1 MRKFSFVFSILFLLV
16 SFNLA
21 FAAEVKLED
30 TSTVSD
36 KLISLSVDTKEETTD
51 TIKIVLKASEDVD
64 ISDVQEGAL
73 GCSTFSSVPNKNIV
87 EIICTF
93 SLPKTVSGKLA
104 DIKFTTA
111 SESYDF
117 TVDETQSE
125 IGKLKID
132 NVVNIGDM
140 QIEQSQTT
148 NNSDTSETTEET
160 PTSEEATETTSTTTS
175 QTITKKQN
183 GFMDFLPYILL
194 GAAGIFLISIIV
206 LLITKKK
213 DDVKGN
219 TMSLPNT
226 QDQKAVVPPL
236 INSQPETASQPLP
249 ETSVEQIV
257 TETSTNTSPLN
268 QESKPTLA
276 ELVGVTPEISPELP
290 ITEPVSE
297 TTSSESREQAD
308 LDALLRSEN
317 PSINTIPQEQVVNT
331 PTIENSQVQVIENS
345 YVEDPRT
352 ETPSG
357 YSANVSTGGL
367 PEVGSTSP
375 LENLNQNTSLTPT
388 NEPVQYGTNTV
399 LNEMTGENNPVE
411 QIQEPIINAIGD
423 TSLNQ
428 DFNQTPSSTTDVETQ
443 PINEAIEVTPMIDPD
458 LQNLVNQEISNI
470 PTNPIPSQ
478 EQIQTPIA
486 STNTGDPINPM

>member
-213 DDVKGN
+213 DDVKVG
-219 TMSLPNT
+219 TMPLPNT
-226 QDQKAVVPPL
+226 PNQEAVVPPL
-236 INSQPETASQPLP
+236 ITQPETTSQPLP

-257 TETSTNTSPLN
+257 TETSTNTSPLS

-276 ELVGVTPEISPELP
+276 ELVGVTPEISTELP
-290 ITEPVSE
+290 IPQSVPESNN
-297 TTSSESREQAD
+297 SESREQAD

-331 PTIENSQVQVIENS
+331 PTIENSQVIENS
-345 YVEDPRT
+345 YVEDPST
-352 ETPSG
+352 EIPSG

-375 LENLNQNTSLTPT
+375 LENLNQTASVTPT

-411 QIQEPIINAIGD
+411 QTQEPIINTVGN
-423 TSLNQ
+423 TTLNR
-428 DFNQTPSSTTDVETQ
+428 DFNQTPLPTTDVETQ
-443 PINEAIEVTPMIDPD
+443 PTNETTEVTPMIDPD

-478 EQIQTPIA
+478 EQIQTPIT
-486 STNTGDPINPM
+486 STNTENPVNTI

>member
-160 PTSEEATETTSTTTS
+160 TTSKETTETTPKTTS
-175 QTITKKQN
+175 QTVAKKQN

-226 QDQKAVVPPL
+226 PNKEAVVPQL
-236 INSQPETASQPLP
+236 ITQPETTSQPLP

-257 TETSTNTSPLN
+257 TETSTNTSPLS

-331 PTIENSQVQVIENS
+331 PKIENSQVIENS
-345 YVEDPRT
+345 YVEDPST
-352 ETPSG
+352 EIPSG
-357 YSANVSTGGL
+357 YSANISTGGL

>member
-1 MRKFSFVFSILFLLV
+1 MRKFSFVFSILFLLI
-16 SFNLA
+16 SFDLA

-51 TIKIVLKASEDVD
+51 TIKIVLKASEGVD

-93 SLPKTVSGKLA
+93 SLPKTISGKLA

-160 PTSEEATETTSTTTS
+160 TTSKETTETTPKTTS
-175 QTITKKQN
+175 QTVAKKQN

-226 QDQKAVVPPL
+226 PNKEAVVPQL
-236 INSQPETASQPLP
+236 ITQPETTSQPLP

-257 TETSTNTSPLN
+257 TETSTNTSPLS

-331 PTIENSQVQVIENS
+331 PTIENSQVIENS
-345 YVEDPRT
+345 YVEDPST
-352 ETPSG
+352 EIPSG

-375 LENLNQNTSLTPT
+375 LENLNQNTSITPA
-388 NEPVQYGTNTV
+388 NEPCLLY
-399 LNEMTGENNPVE
+399 
-411 QIQEPIINAIGD
+411 
-423 TSLNQ
+423 TS
-428 DFNQTPSSTTDVETQ
+428 PSPRDS
-443 PINEAIEVTPMIDPD
+443 
-458 LQNLVNQEISNI
+458 
-470 PTNPIPSQ
+470 
-478 EQIQTPIA
+478 
-486 STNTGDPINPM
+486 

>member
-1 MRKFSFVFSILFLLV
+1 MRKFSFVFSILFLLI
-16 SFNLA
+16 SFDLA

-51 TIKIVLKASEDVD
+51 TIKIVLKASEGVD

-73 GCSTFSSVPNKNIV
+73 GCSTFSSVPNKNIL

-93 SLPKTVSGKLA
+93 SLPKTISGKLA

-160 PTSEEATETTSTTTS
+160 TTSKETTETTPKTTS
-175 QTITKKQN
+175 QTVAKKQN

-226 QDQKAVVPPL
+226 PNKEAVVPQL
-236 INSQPETASQPLP
+236 ITQPETTSQPLP

-257 TETSTNTSPLN
+257 TETSTNTSPLS

-331 PTIENSQVQVIENS
+331 PTIENSQVIENS

-352 ETPSG
+352 EIPSG

-375 LENLNQNTSLTPT
+375 LENLNQNTSITPT

>member
-51 TIKIVLKASEDVD
+51 TIKIVLKASEGVD

-93 SLPKTVSGKLA
+93 SLPKTISGKLA

-160 PTSEEATETTSTTTS
+160 TTSKETTETTPKTTS
-175 QTITKKQN
+175 QTVTKEQN
-183 GFMDFLPYILL
+183 GFMDFLPYVLL

-226 QDQKAVVPPL
+226 PNKEAVVPQL
-236 INSQPETASQPLP
+236 ITQPETTSQPLP

-257 TETSTNTSPLN
+257 TETSTNTSPLS

-276 ELVGVTPEISPELP
+276 ELVGVTPEISTELP
-290 ITEPVSE
+290 IPQSVPESNN
-297 TTSSESREQAD
+297 SESREQAD

-331 PTIENSQVQVIENS
+331 PTIENSQVIENS
-345 YVEDPRT
+345 YVEDPST
-352 ETPSG
+352 EIPSG

-375 LENLNQNTSLTPT
+375 LENLNQTASVTPT

-411 QIQEPIINAIGD
+411 QTQEPIINTVGN
-423 TSLNQ
+423 TTLNR
-428 DFNQTPSSTTDVETQ
+428 DFNQTPLPTTDVETQ
-443 PINEAIEVTPMIDPD
+443 PTNETTEVTPMIDPD

-478 EQIQTPIA
+478 EQIQTPIT
-486 STNTGDPINPM
+486 STNTENPVNTI

>member
-1 MRKFSFVFSILFLLV
+1 MRKFSFVFSILFLLI
-16 SFNLA
+16 SFDLA

-93 SLPKTVSGKLA
+93 SLPKTISGKLA

-160 PTSEEATETTSTTTS
+160 TTSKETTETTPKTTS
-175 QTITKKQN
+175 QTVAKKQN

-226 QDQKAVVPPL
+226 PNKEAVVPQL
-236 INSQPETASQPLP
+236 ITQPETTSQPLP

-257 TETSTNTSPLN
+257 TETSTNTSPLS

-331 PTIENSQVQVIENS
+331 PTIENSQVIENS

-352 ETPSG
+352 EIPSG

-375 LENLNQNTSLTPT
+375 LENLNQNTSITPA
-388 NEPVQYGTNTV
+388 NEPVPYKTSTV
-399 LNEMTGENNPVE
+399 LNEITGENNPVE

>member
-140 QIEQSQTT
+140 QIEQSQAT

-160 PTSEEATETTSTTTS
+160 TTSKETTETTPKTTS
-175 QTITKKQN
+175 QTVTKEQN
-183 GFMDFLPYILL
+183 GFMDFLPYVLL

-226 QDQKAVVPPL
+226 PNKEAVVPQL
-236 INSQPETASQPLP
+236 ITQPETTSQPLP

-257 TETSTNTSPLN
+257 TETSTNTSPLS

-297 TTSSESREQAD
+297 TTSSESKEQAD

-352 ETPSG
+352 EIPSG

-375 LENLNQNTSLTPT
+375 LENLNQNTSITPA
-388 NEPVQYGTNTV
+388 NEPVPYKTSTV
-399 LNEMTGENNPVE
+399 LNEITGENNPVE
-411 QIQEPIINAIGD
+411 QIQEPIINAVGD

>member
-1 MRKFSFVFSILFLLV
+1 
-16 SFNLA
+16 
-21 FAAEVKLED
+21 
-30 TSTVSD
+30 
-36 KLISLSVDTKEETTD
+36 
-51 TIKIVLKASEDVD
+51 
-64 ISDVQEGAL
+64 
-73 GCSTFSSVPNKNIV
+73 
-87 EIICTF
+87 
-93 SLPKTVSGKLA
+93 
-104 DIKFTTA
+104 
-111 SESYDF
+111 
-117 TVDETQSE
+117 
-125 IGKLKID
+125 
-132 NVVNIGDM
+132 
-140 QIEQSQTT
+140 
-148 NNSDTSETTEET
+148 
-160 PTSEEATETTSTTTS
+160 
-175 QTITKKQN
+175 QN
-183 GFMDFLPYILL
+183 GFMDFLPYVLL
-194 GAAGIFLISIIV
+194 GAAGIFLVSIIV

-213 DDVKGN
+213 DDVKVG
-219 TMSLPNT
+219 TMPLPNT
-226 QDQKAVVPPL
+226 PNQEAVVPPL
-236 INSQPETASQPLP
+236 ITQPETTSQPLP

-257 TETSTNTSPLN
+257 TETSTNTSPLS

-276 ELVGVTPEISPELP
+276 ELVGVTPEISTELP
-290 ITEPVSE
+290 IPQSVPESNN
-297 TTSSESREQAD
+297 SESREQAD

-331 PTIENSQVQVIENS
+331 PTIENSQVIENS
-345 YVEDPRT
+345 YVEDPST
-352 ETPSG
+352 EIPSG

-375 LENLNQNTSLTPT
+375 LENLNQTASVTPT

>member
-1 MRKFSFVFSILFLLV
+1 MRKFSFVFSILFLLI
-16 SFNLA
+16 SFDLA

-51 TIKIVLKASEDVD
+51 TIKIVLKASEGVD

-93 SLPKTVSGKLA
+93 SLPKTISGKLA

-160 PTSEEATETTSTTTS
+160 TTSKETTETTPKTTS
-175 QTITKKQN
+175 QTVAKKQN

-226 QDQKAVVPPL
+226 PNKEAVVPQL
-236 INSQPETASQPLP
+236 ITQPETTSQPLP

-257 TETSTNTSPLN
+257 TETSTNTSPLS

-308 LDALLRSEN
+308 LDADRKS
-317 PSINTIPQEQVVNT
+317 VV
-331 PTIENSQVQVIENS
+331 
-345 YVEDPRT
+345 
-352 ETPSG
+352 
-357 YSANVSTGGL
+357 
-367 PEVGSTSP
+367 
-375 LENLNQNTSLTPT
+375 
-388 NEPVQYGTNTV
+388 
-399 LNEMTGENNPVE
+399 
-411 QIQEPIINAIGD
+411 
-423 TSLNQ
+423 
-428 DFNQTPSSTTDVETQ
+428 
-443 PINEAIEVTPMIDPD
+443 
-458 LQNLVNQEISNI
+458 
-470 PTNPIPSQ
+470 
-478 EQIQTPIA
+478 
-486 STNTGDPINPM
+486 

>member
-51 TIKIVLKASEDVD
+51 TIKIVLKASEGVD

-93 SLPKTVSGKLA
+93 SSPKTVSGKLA

-160 PTSEEATETTSTTTS
+160 TTSKETTETTPKTTS
-175 QTITKKQN
+175 QTVAKKQN

-226 QDQKAVVPPL
+226 PNKEAVVPQL
-236 INSQPETASQPLP
+236 ITQPETTSQPLP

-257 TETSTNTSPLN
+257 TETSTNTSPLS
-268 QESKPTLA
+268 QESKPTFA

-331 PTIENSQVQVIENS
+331 PTIENSQVIENS
-345 YVEDPRT
+345 YVEDPST
-352 ETPSG
+352 EIPSG

>member
-51 TIKIVLKASEDVD
+51 TIKIVLKASEGVD

-160 PTSEEATETTSTTTS
+160 TTSKETTETTPKTTS
-175 QTITKKQN
+175 QTVAKKQN

-226 QDQKAVVPPL
+226 PNKEAVVPQL
-236 INSQPETASQPLP
+236 ITQPETTSQPLP

-257 TETSTNTSPLN
+257 TETSTNTSPLS

-276 ELVGVTPEISPELP
+276 ELVGVTPEISTELP
-290 ITEPVSE
+290 IPQSVPESNN
-297 TTSSESREQAD
+297 SESREQAD

-331 PTIENSQVQVIENS
+331 PTIENSQVIENS
-345 YVEDPRT
+345 YVEDPST
-352 ETPSG
+352 EIPSG

>member
-1 MRKFSFVFSILFLLV
+1 MRKFSFVFSILFLLI
-16 SFNLA
+16 SFDLA

-51 TIKIVLKASEDVD
+51 TIKIVLKASEGVD

-93 SLPKTVSGKLA
+93 SLPKTISGKLA

-140 QIEQSQTT
+140 QIEQSQAT

-160 PTSEEATETTSTTTS
+160 TTSKETTETTPKTTS
-175 QTITKKQN
+175 QTVAKKQN

-226 QDQKAVVPPL
+226 PNKEAVVPQL
-236 INSQPETASQPLP
+236 ITQPETTSQPLP

-331 PTIENSQVQVIENS
+331 PTIENSQVIENS

-352 ETPSG
+352 EIPSG

-375 LENLNQNTSLTPT
+375 LENLNQNTSITPA
-388 NEPVQYGTNTV
+388 NEPVPYKTSTV
-399 LNEMTGENNPVE
+399 LNEITGENNPVE

>member
-160 PTSEEATETTSTTTS
+160 TTSKETTETTPKTTS
-175 QTITKKQN
+175 QTVAKKQN

-226 QDQKAVVPPL
+226 PNKEAVVPQL
-236 INSQPETASQPLP
+236 ITQPETTSQPLP

-257 TETSTNTSPLN
+257 TETSTNTSPLS

-317 PSINTIPQEQVVNT
+317 PSTNTIPQEQVVNT
-331 PTIENSQVQVIENS
+331 PKIENSQVIENS
-345 YVEDPRT
+345 YVEDPST
-352 ETPSG
+352 EIPSG

>member
-1 MRKFSFVFSILFLLV
+1 MRKFSFVFSILFLLI
-16 SFNLA
+16 SFDLA

-51 TIKIVLKASEDVD
+51 TIKIVLKASEGVD

-93 SLPKTVSGKLA
+93 SLPKTISGKLA

-160 PTSEEATETTSTTTS
+160 TTSKETTETTPKTTS
-175 QTITKKQN
+175 QTVAKKQN

-226 QDQKAVVPPL
+226 PNKEAVVPQL
-236 INSQPETASQPLP
+236 ITQPETTSQPLP

-257 TETSTNTSPLN
+257 TETSTNTSPLS

-331 PTIENSQVQVIENS
+331 PTIENSQVIENS
-345 YVEDPRT
+345 YVEDPST
-352 ETPSG
+352 EIPSG

>member
-64 ISDVQEGAL
+64 ISNIQEGAL

-93 SLPKTVSGKLA
+93 SSPKTVSGKLA

-160 PTSEEATETTSTTTS
+160 TTSKETTETTPKTTS
-175 QTITKKQN
+175 QTVAKKQN

-226 QDQKAVVPPL
+226 PNKEAVVPQL
-236 INSQPETASQPLP
+236 ITQPETTSQPLP

-257 TETSTNTSPLN
+257 TETSTNTSPLS

-276 ELVGVTPEISPELP
+276 ELVGVTPEISTELP
-290 ITEPVSE
+290 IPQSVPESNN
-297 TTSSESREQAD
+297 SESREQAD

-331 PTIENSQVQVIENS
+331 PTIENSQVIENS
-345 YVEDPRT
+345 YVEDPST
-352 ETPSG
+352 EIPSG

>member
-1 MRKFSFVFSILFLLV
+1 MRKFSFVFSILFLLI
-16 SFNLA
+16 SFDLA

-64 ISDVQEGAL
+64 ISNIQEGAL

-93 SLPKTVSGKLA
+93 SSPKTVSGKLA

-125 IGKLKID
+125 IGKLKIE

-140 QIEQSQTT
+140 QIEQSQAT

-160 PTSEEATETTSTTTS
+160 TTSKETTETTPKTTS
-175 QTITKKQN
+175 QTVTKEQN

-297 TTSSESREQAD
+297 TTSSESKEQAD

-331 PTIENSQVQVIENS
+331 PTIENSQVIENS

-352 ETPSG
+352 EIPSG

-375 LENLNQNTSLTPT
+375 LENLNQTASVTPT

-411 QIQEPIINAIGD
+411 QTQEPIINTVGN
-423 TSLNQ
+423 TTLNR
-428 DFNQTPSSTTDVETQ
+428 DFNQTPLPTTDVETQ
-443 PINEAIEVTPMIDPD
+443 PTNETTEVTPMIDPD

-478 EQIQTPIA
+478 EQIQTPIT
-486 STNTGDPINPM
+486 STNTENPVNTI

>member
-51 TIKIVLKASEDVD
+51 TIKIVLKASEGVD

-93 SLPKTVSGKLA
+93 SLPKTISGKLA

-160 PTSEEATETTSTTTS
+160 TTSKETTETTPKTTS
-175 QTITKKQN
+175 QTVAKKQN

-226 QDQKAVVPPL
+226 PNKEAVVPQL
-236 INSQPETASQPLP
+236 ITQPETTSQPLP

-257 TETSTNTSPLN
+257 TETSTNTSPLS

-331 PTIENSQVQVIENS
+331 PTIENSQVIENS

-352 ETPSG
+352 EIPSG

-375 LENLNQNTSLTPT
+375 LENLNQNTSITPA
-388 NEPVQYGTNTV
+388 NEPVPYKTSTV
-399 LNEMTGENNPVE
+399 LNEITGENNPVE

>member
-1 MRKFSFVFSILFLLV
+1 MRKFSFVFSILFLLI
-16 SFNLA
+16 SFDLA

-51 TIKIVLKASEDVD
+51 TIKIVLKASEGVD

-93 SLPKTVSGKLA
+93 SLPKTISGKLA

-160 PTSEEATETTSTTTS
+160 TTSKETTETTPKTTS
-175 QTITKKQN
+175 QTVAKKQN

-226 QDQKAVVPPL
+226 PNKEAVVPQL
-236 INSQPETASQPLP
+236 ITQPETTSQPLP

-257 TETSTNTSPLN
+257 TETSTNTSPLS

-331 PTIENSQVQVIENS
+331 PTIENSQVIENS

-352 ETPSG
+352 EIPSG

-411 QIQEPIINAIGD
+411 QIQEPIINAVGD

>member
-51 TIKIVLKASEDVD
+51 TIKIVLKASEGVD

-93 SLPKTVSGKLA
+93 SLPKTISGKLA

-160 PTSEEATETTSTTTS
+160 TTSKETTETTPKTTS
-175 QTITKKQN
+175 QTVAKKQN

-226 QDQKAVVPPL
+226 PNKEAVVPQL
-236 INSQPETASQPLP
+236 ITQPETTSQPLP

-257 TETSTNTSPLN
+257 TETSTNTSPLS

-276 ELVGVTPEISPELP
+276 ELVGVTPEISTELP
-290 ITEPVSE
+290 IPQSVPESNN
-297 TTSSESREQAD
+297 SESREQAD

-331 PTIENSQVQVIENS
+331 PTIENSQVIENS
-345 YVEDPRT
+345 YVEDPST
-352 ETPSG
+352 EIPSG

>member
-104 DIKFTTA
+104 DIKFTTT

-140 QIEQSQTT
+140 QIEQSQAT

-160 PTSEEATETTSTTTS
+160 TTSKETTETTPKTTS
-175 QTITKKQN
+175 QTVTKEQN
-183 GFMDFLPYILL
+183 GFMDFLPYVLL

-226 QDQKAVVPPL
+226 PNKEAVVPQL
-236 INSQPETASQPLP
+236 ITQPETTSQPLP

-257 TETSTNTSPLN
+257 TETSTNTSPLS

-297 TTSSESREQAD
+297 TTSSESKEQAD

-331 PTIENSQVQVIENS
+331 PTIENPQVQVIENS

-375 LENLNQNTSLTPT
+375 LENLNQNTSITPA
-388 NEPVQYGTNTV
+388 NEPVPYKTSTV
-399 LNEMTGENNPVE
+399 LNEITGENNPVE

-428 DFNQTPSSTTDVETQ
+428 DFNQTPSSTTDIETQ

>member
-1 MRKFSFVFSILFLLV
+1 MRKFSFVFSILFLLI
-16 SFNLA
+16 SFDLA

-51 TIKIVLKASEDVD
+51 TIKIVLKASEGVD

-93 SLPKTVSGKLA
+93 SLPKTISGKLA

-160 PTSEEATETTSTTTS
+160 TTSKETTETTPKTTS
-175 QTITKKQN
+175 QTVAKKQN

-226 QDQKAVVPPL
+226 PNKEAVVPQL
-236 INSQPETASQPLP
+236 ITQPDTTSQPLP

-257 TETSTNTSPLN
+257 TETSTNTSPLS

-331 PTIENSQVQVIENS
+331 PTIENSQVIENS

-352 ETPSG
+352 EIPSG

-375 LENLNQNTSLTPT
+375 LENLNQNTSITPA
-388 NEPVQYGTNTV
+388 NEPVPYKTSTV
-399 LNEMTGENNPVE
+399 LNEITGENNPVE

>member
-1 MRKFSFVFSILFLLV
+1 MHFLF
-16 SFNLA
+16 A
-21 FAAEVKLED
+21 
-30 TSTVSD
+30 
-36 KLISLSVDTKEETTD
+36 
-51 TIKIVLKASEDVD
+51 
-64 ISDVQEGAL
+64 
-73 GCSTFSSVPNKNIV
+73 KNHIR
-87 EIICTF
+87 
-93 SLPKTVSGKLA
+93 KLA

-160 PTSEEATETTSTTTS
+160 TTSKETTETTPKTTS
-175 QTITKKQN
+175 QTVAKKQN

-352 ETPSG
+352 EIPSG

-367 PEVGSTSP
+367 PEVGSTSH
-375 LENLNQNTSLTPT
+375 
-388 NEPVQYGTNTV
+388 
-399 LNEMTGENNPVE
+399 
-411 QIQEPIINAIGD
+411 
-423 TSLNQ
+423 
-428 DFNQTPSSTTDVETQ
+428 
-443 PINEAIEVTPMIDPD
+443 
-458 LQNLVNQEISNI
+458 
-470 PTNPIPSQ
+470 
-478 EQIQTPIA
+478 
-486 STNTGDPINPM
+486 

>member
-51 TIKIVLKASEDVD
+51 TIKIVLKASEGVD

-93 SLPKTVSGKLA
+93 SLPKTISGKLA

-160 PTSEEATETTSTTTS
+160 TTSKETTETTPKTTS
-175 QTITKKQN
+175 QTVAKKQN

-226 QDQKAVVPPL
+226 PNKEAVVPQL
-236 INSQPETASQPLP
+236 ITQPETTSQPLP

-257 TETSTNTSPLN
+257 TETSTNTSPLS

-331 PTIENSQVQVIENS
+331 PTIENSQVIENS
-345 YVEDPRT
+345 YVEDPST
-352 ETPSG
+352 EIPSG

>member
-160 PTSEEATETTSTTTS
+160 TTSKETTETTPKTTS
-175 QTITKKQN
+175 QTVAKKQN

-226 QDQKAVVPPL
+226 PNKEAVVPQL
-236 INSQPETASQPLP
+236 ITQPETTSQPLP

-257 TETSTNTSPLN
+257 TETSTNTSPLS

-331 PTIENSQVQVIENS
+331 PKIENSQVIENS
-345 YVEDPRT
+345 YVEDPST
-352 ETPSG
+352 EIPSG

>member
-51 TIKIVLKASEDVD
+51 TIKIVLKASEGVD

-160 PTSEEATETTSTTTS
+160 TTSKETTETTPKTTS
-175 QTITKKQN
+175 QTVAKKQN

-226 QDQKAVVPPL
+226 PNKEAVVPQL
-236 INSQPETASQPLP
+236 ITQPETTSQPLP

-257 TETSTNTSPLN
+257 TETSTNTSPLS

-331 PTIENSQVQVIENS
+331 PTIENSQVIENS
-345 YVEDPRT
+345 YVEDPST
-352 ETPSG
+352 EIPSG

>member
-1 MRKFSFVFSILFLLV
+1 MRKFSFVFSILFLLI
-16 SFNLA
+16 SFDLA

-51 TIKIVLKASEDVD
+51 TIKIVLKASEGVD

-93 SLPKTVSGKLA
+93 SLPKTISGKLA

-160 PTSEEATETTSTTTS
+160 TTSKETTETTPKTTS
-175 QTITKKQN
+175 QTVAKKQN

-226 QDQKAVVPPL
+226 PNKEAVVPQL
-236 INSQPETASQPLP
+236 ITQPETTSQPLP

-257 TETSTNTSPLN
+257 TETSTNTSPLS

-331 PTIENSQVQVIENS
+331 PTIENSQVIENS

-352 ETPSG
+352 EIPSG

-375 LENLNQNTSLTPT
+375 LENLNQNTSITPA
-388 NEPVQYGTNTV
+388 NEPVPYKTSTV
-399 LNEMTGENNPVE
+399 LNEITGENNPVE